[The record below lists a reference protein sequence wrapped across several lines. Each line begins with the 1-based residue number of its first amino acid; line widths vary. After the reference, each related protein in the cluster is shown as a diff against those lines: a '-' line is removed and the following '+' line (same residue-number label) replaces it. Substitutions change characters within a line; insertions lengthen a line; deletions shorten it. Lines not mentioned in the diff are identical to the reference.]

1 MEGRRAR
8 RHGEIDIL
16 AVSAEDRRRH
26 VGAALCDHAVAD
38 MRVRDVEVVAIG
50 TGGDWFQAPARAL
63 LESLG
68 FTPFPGVV
76 YVKAI

>member
-1 MEGRRAR
+1 
-8 RHGEIDIL
+8 
-16 AVSAEDRRRH
+16 
-26 VGAALCDHAVAD
+26 

-76 YVKAI
+76 HVKAI